1 MKIAINGFGRI
12 GRLTFRRLIDNK
24 NAQIVAINDL
34 TDPKTLAHLLQ
45 YDTAHRKF
53 NHEVSFDDKHII
65 VDGRYIPL
73 FAERDA
79 SNLPWERLEV
89 DVVAECTGF
98 YRTTEK
104 AMIHITAGAKKV
116 VISAPA
122 TADIK
127 TIVLGVNE
135 GDITADDNIIS
146 NASCT
151 TNCLAPMAKI
161 MLDNFG
167 IESGFINTVHAYT
180 SDQNLQ
186 DSPHSDLRRA
196 RAAGDSIIPTS
207 TGAAKAVGWVIP
219 ELSGKLDGI
228 ANRVPVVTGSLTD
241 FTLLVEKEVSVDS
254 IKQVFREAAAG
265 SYGGV
270 LQYTEE
276 PLVSSDIISSSYSC
290 IFQGDLVAVQ
300 GRLVKLIAWYDNEM
314 GYASRMA
321 DLMLLLKKYID

>member
-79 SNLPWERLEV
+79 TNLPWEKLEV

-104 AMIHITAGAKKV
+104 AMIHIKAGAKKV

-135 GDITADDNIIS
+135 GDITADDHIIS

-167 IESGFINTVHAYT
+167 VESGFINTVHAYT

-228 ANRVPVVTGSLTD
+228 ANRVPVLTGSLTD

-254 IKQVFREAAAG
+254 IKRAFQEAAAG

-270 LQYTEE
+270 LKYTEE

-290 IFQGDLVAVQ
+290 IFQGDLVSVQ

-321 DLMLLLKKYID
+321 DLMLMLKKYID